1 MMKKLLLCASFLLG
15 MYCASVSAQ
24 SIEKIQDQTHT
35 TKTANADD
43 GIIRVGGFAKLAFAP
58 AAPAA
63 KSSIQI
69 KDNELWWG
77 YYSGKYSFDPEDMRR
92 WGVGGD
98 EGETRTYS
106 CCIRLKPE
114 SEYYKKGQTIE
125 GIKFA
130 LVDTRNIDKLQVF
143 ITSELPEKSED
154 MSGSDICVQDVDVTT
169 LTSFITSPEDCSNEV
184 RFNKPY
190 KMGDKEVY
198 VGFSFHLKN
207 VTTHYDQSPIIL
219 EKYPANI
226 LGYEN
231 AFIRRTDVNSYWRE
245 DTENF
250 GILPLKVL
258 LSGDNFIQNALKT
271 ESSFFDVALTKEA
284 KTFVPLT
291 LTNMGVNGVKNFK
304 YEVTMDGK
312 TEEKTV
318 ELENPI
324 AEVGG
329 KFIYAFP
336 VVASGKSGVFNAEIK
351 VTEVNGAANEA
362 AVTKAMGDA
371 IVVENAAN
379 RKVFVEDFT
388 ATWARGYGWSY
399 VNKLKLR
406 EKYGDKVVIAS
417 IHNGADPMAARD
429 YALYI
434 YDNNMEYM
442 PTVDLDRTVL
452 DVYPYLGS
460 NNKAFGFATDLEKA
474 LEMISVGS
482 VDVNASLSDDKNSV
496 NLDTNVKFEFTGEKD
511 NYALYYLL
519 TEDGMSD
526 PTWIQTNGMGEYA
539 GKGLEDVE
547 PLLGQFI
554 NGDDELTDLVYD
566 DVVIAAKGVTSD
578 MNESISSTIKQ
589 GEVQTKKYT
598 FDLTKYPIIQDKTKL
613 NACAVIIDTKS
624 GKVINASQCKV
635 LLPGVN
641 AISGNTAAGSAV
653 EVERYTIDGT
663 MVQAPVKGLNII
675 KYSDGRVVK
684 SIVK

>member
-1 MMKKLLLCASFLLG
+1 
-15 MYCASVSAQ
+15 
-24 SIEKIQDQTHT
+24 
-35 TKTANADD
+35 
-43 GIIRVGGFAKLAFAP
+43 
-58 AAPAA
+58 
-63 KSSIQI
+63 
-69 KDNELWWG
+69 
-77 YYSGKYSFDPEDMRR
+77 
-92 WGVGGD
+92 
-98 EGETRTYS
+98 
-106 CCIRLKPE
+106 
-114 SEYYKKGQTIE
+114 
-125 GIKFA
+125 
-130 LVDTRNIDKLQVF
+130 
-143 ITSELPEKSED
+143 
-154 MSGSDICVQDVDVTT
+154 
-169 LTSFITSPEDCSNEV
+169 
-184 RFNKPY
+184 
-190 KMGDKEVY
+190 
-198 VGFSFHLKN
+198 
-207 VTTHYDQSPIIL
+207 
-219 EKYPANI
+219 
-226 LGYEN
+226 
-231 AFIRRTDVNSYWRE
+231 
-245 DTENF
+245 
-250 GILPLKVL
+250 
-258 LSGDNFIQNALKT
+258 
-271 ESSFFDVALTKEA
+271 
-284 KTFVPLT
+284 
-291 LTNMGVNGVKNFK
+291 
-304 YEVTMDGK
+304 
-312 TEEKTV
+312 
-318 ELENPI
+318 
-324 AEVGG
+324 
-329 KFIYAFP
+329 
-336 VVASGKSGVFNAEIK
+336 
-351 VTEVNGAANEA
+351 
-362 AVTKAMGDA
+362 
-371 IVVENAAN
+371 
-379 RKVFVEDFT
+379 
-388 ATWARGYGWSY
+388 
-399 VNKLKLR
+399 
-406 EKYGDKVVIAS
+406 
-417 IHNGADPMAARD
+417 
-429 YALYI
+429 
-434 YDNNMEYM
+434 M

-474 LEMISVGS
+474 LGMISVGL

-496 NLDTNVKFEFTGEKD
+496 KLDTKVKFEFTGEKD

>member
-1 MMKKLLLCASFLLG
+1 MVRKLLLCASFLFG
-15 MYCASVSAQ
+15 MYAASVNAQ
-24 SIEKIQDQTHT
+24 SIRKIQTQTQT
-35 TKTANADD
+35 TKTASADD
-43 GIIRVGGFAKLAFAP
+43 GIIRVGGIAKSETAP
-58 AAPAA
+58 AAPAT
-63 KSSIQI
+63 KTGIQI

-92 WGVGGD
+92 WGVGGN
-98 EGETRTYS
+98 EGDTRTYS
-106 CCIRLKPE
+106 CCIRLKPQN
-114 SEYYKKGQTIE
+114 EYYKKGQTIE

-130 LVDTRNIDKLQVF
+130 LVDTRNMDKLQVF
-143 ITSELPEKSED
+143 ITSELPDGVD
-154 MSGSDICVQDVDVTT
+154 MSGSDICIQDVDVST
-169 LTSFITSPEDCSNEV
+169 LTSFVSTPEDCSNEV

-190 KMGDKEVY
+190 TMGDKDVY
-198 VGFSFHLKN
+198 VGFSFHLKD
-207 VTTHYDQSPIIL
+207 VTTHYDQSPVIL
-219 EKYPANI
+219 EKIPANI
-226 LGYEN
+226 ISYEN
-231 AFIRRTDVNSYWRE
+231 SFIRRTDVNSYWRE
-245 DTENF
+245 DTEYF
-250 GILPLKVL
+250 GILPMQVL

-271 ESSFFDVALTKEA
+271 ENGFLDVALAKES
-284 KTFVPLT
+284 KTVVPVT
-291 LTNMGVNGVKNFK
+291 LTNMGKKGVKNFK

-324 AEVGG
+324 TEIGG
-329 KFIYAFP
+329 KIIYAFP
-336 VVASGKSGVFNAEIK
+336 VVASDKSGVFNTEIK
-351 VTEVNGAANEA
+351 ITEVNGAANEA
-362 AVTKAMGDA
+362 AVTKATGDA
-371 IVVENAAN
+371 IVVENVPE
-379 RKVFVEDFT
+379 RKVFMEDFT
-388 ATWARGYGWSY
+388 CTWARGYGWSY
-399 VNKLKLR
+399 VNKLKVR

-417 IHNGADPMAARD
+417 IHNGNDPMAARD

-460 NNKAFGFATDLEKA
+460 NNKAFGFAKDLEKA
-474 LEMISVGS
+474 MGMISVGS

-496 NLDTNVKFEFTGEKD
+496 NLDTKVKFEFTGEKD

-554 NGDDELTDLVYD
+554 NGDEELTDLVYD

-578 MNESISSTIKQ
+578 MDESISSTIKQ

-641 AISGNTAAGSAV
+641 AISGNTGAGNAV
-653 EVERYTIDGT
+653 EVDRYTIDGT
-663 MVQAPVKGLNII
+663 KVHAPVKGLNII

>member
-1 MMKKLLLCASFLLG
+1 MVRKLLLCASFLFG
-15 MYCASVSAQ
+15 MYAAGVNAQ
-24 SIEKIQDQTHT
+24 SIRKIQTQTQT
-35 TKTANADD
+35 TKTTDADD
-43 GIIRVGGFAKLAFAP
+43 GIIRVGGIAKSET
-58 AAPAA
+58 APAA
-63 KSSIQI
+63 KTGIQI

-77 YYSGKYSFDPEDMRR
+77 YFNGKYATDEDNLRR
-92 WGVGGD
+92 WGVGGNPGD
-98 EGETRTYS
+98 TRTYS
-106 CCIRLKPE
+106 CCIRMKPQ
-114 SEYYKKGQTIE
+114 SDYYKKGMTIE
-125 GIKFA
+125 GIKFP
-130 LVDTRNIDKLQVF
+130 LVGTRNMDKLQIF
-143 ITSELPEKSED
+143 ITSELPDGVD
-154 MSGSDICVQDVDVTT
+154 MSGSDICIQDVDVASVS
-169 LTSFITSPEDCSNEV
+169 SFVSSPQNYANEI

-190 KMGDKEVY
+190 TMGDKDVY
-198 VGFSFHLKN
+198 VGFSFHLN
-207 VTTHYDQSPIIL
+207 DVTTHYDQSPVVL
-219 EKYPANI
+219 ENDPANI
-226 LGYEN
+226 LGTEN
-231 AFIRRTDVNSYWRE
+231 AFIRRSDVNSYWRE
-245 DTENF
+245 DTEMF
-250 GILPLKVL
+250 GILAMQVL
-258 LSGDNFIQNALKT
+258 LSGDNLIQNAMNM
-271 ESSFFDVALTKEA
+271 ESGFNDVALTKDS
-284 KTFVPLT
+284 KTVVPVT
-291 LTNMGVNGVKNFK
+291 LTNMGKKGVKNFK

-318 ELENPI
+318 ELENPVTEI
-324 AEVGG
+324 GG
-329 KFIYAFP
+329 KIIYAFP
-336 VVASGKSGVFNAEIK
+336 VVASDKSGVFNTEIK
-351 VTEVNGAANEA
+351 ITEVNGAANEA
-362 AVTKAMGDA
+362 AVTKATGDA
-371 IVVENAAN
+371 IVVENAPE
-379 RKVFVEDFT
+379 RKVFMEDFT
-388 ATWARGYGWSY
+388 CTWARGYGWSY
-399 VNKLKLR
+399 VNKLKVR

-417 IHNGADPMAARD
+417 IHNGNDPMAARD

-460 NNKAFGFATDLEKA
+460 NNKAFGFAKDLEKA
-474 LEMISVGS
+474 MGMISVGT

-496 NLDTNVKFEFTGEKD
+496 NLDTKVKFEFTGEKD

-539 GKGLEDVE
+539 GKGLENVE

-554 NGDDELTDLVYD
+554 NGDEELTDLVYD

-578 MNESISSTIKQ
+578 MDESISSTIKQ

-641 AISGNTAAGSAV
+641 AISGNTAAGNAV

-663 MVQAPVKGLNII
+663 KVQAPVKGFNII